1 VADRPYENIRLRQS
15 LATYPP
21 SGDPE
26 FLDAIRK
33 GRLFVYWEIPP
44 DGSQQHVWII
54 ADENSQRTSA
64 IFTSA
69 QRLIEFHGKLPA
81 QLRTTEY
88 AMVAG
93 PSLFVLLERLGL
105 DYVQSDPTYPEEAR
119 ISSEEIMDV
128 RRSMGEVPQLQL
140 RVFPMPDTPA
150 QNASRSTRGAETQ
163 QRPESPQTSSR
174 KVRVDTLTSV
184 PLATEVMVPL
194 MEKRVDDAWEAVER
208 LVANNQSDEAMR
220 ALALLLWSSID
231 TAAHSSG
238 ADAVEV
244 LRQGASAWAQYADIG
259 KDMEIADVQTIRRL
273 VNEPC
278 GICGHKAV
286 QHDAAWTLWEF
297 GHQTD
302 GNCLVPECACEGFE
316 SRA

>member
-1 VADRPYENIRLRQS
+1 MADRPYENIRLRQS

-21 SGDPE
+21 SDDPE
-26 FLDAIRK
+26 FLEAIRK

-44 DGSQQHVWII
+44 DGSPQHVWII

-64 IFTSA
+64 VFTSA
-69 QRLIEFHGKLPA
+69 QRLIEFNEKLPA

-119 ISSEEIMDV
+119 ISAEEIADV
-128 RRSMGEVPQLQL
+128 RQRMGEVPQLQL
-140 RVFPMPDTPA
+140 RVFPLPEPRMQNVPPA
-150 QNASRSTRGAETQ
+150 ERETQ
-163 QRPESPQTSSR
+163 PEQSPESPRTESR
-174 KVRVDTLTSV
+174 KVRVDTLSSV

-231 TAAHSSG
+231 NAAHQSG
-238 ADAVEV
+238 ADSVEV
-244 LRQGASAWAQYADIG
+244 LRQGASAWAQYADLG
-259 KDMEIADVQTIRRL
+259 AGMEIADVQTIRRL

-278 GICGHKAV
+278 GLCRHKAV

-302 GNCLVPECACEGFE
+302 GNCLVPQCACEGFQ
-316 SRA
+316 SQA